1 MEDNSES
8 IEFIDDVTEEKLK
21 LKEKYTHKHND
32 KIDASNLQSKSFSS
46 NIHFWIETLF
56 TNILKLISEIN
67 RNFHS
72 VTGGIE

>member
-32 KIDASNLQSKSFSS
+32 KIDASNLQSKSFQAIFTSGSKLSS
-46 NIHFWIETLF
+46 
-56 TNILKLISEIN
+56 
-67 RNFHS
+67 
-72 VTGGIE
+72 

>member
-32 KIDASNLQSKSFSS
+32 KIDASNLQSKSFQAIFTSGSKLSS
-46 NIHFWIETLF
+46 RTF
-56 TNILKLISEIN
+56 
-67 RNFHS
+67 
-72 VTGGIE
+72 